1 MNAFGWVAVVC
12 GGLVASGSVWA
23 WSSPSR
29 GRVGL
34 SVVAGAAGVVLGGAG
49 SAFGGPVPVAAALA
63 GVGLAAAVA
72 IDVAELRIPAGMAF
86 GAAAASAAAL
96 LIEAPSWTLV
106 GRAALAT
113 AVVVALFGLL
123 WLLGGMGYGDVRLAL
138 AVVPTAAAGGGS
150 AVGGVAAFL
159 WGASV
164 AAGVTAVVL
173 ARSRQRRSSPAVPAV
188 GAVGAEP
195 AVPAPVVP
203 VSAGGGIALAGRTPR
218 AGGASPLTIPFAP
231 AITAGWLLALIV
243 T

>member
-12 GGLVASGSVWA
+12 GGLVASGLVWA

-63 GVGLAAAVA
+63 GVGVAAAVA
-72 IDVAELRIPAGMAF
+72 IDVAELRIPAGLAF
-86 GAAAASAAAL
+86 GAAAASAAAFV
-96 LIEAPSWTLV
+96 IEAPSWTLV

-123 WLLGGMGYGDVRLAL
+123 WLAGGMGYGDVRLAL

-173 ARSRQRRSSPAVPAV
+173 ARSRQRRSSPAVPA
-188 GAVGAEP
+188 GARSQSMERVSVTCIATTRPECRLKAGAAERG
-195 AVPAPVVP
+195 
-203 VSAGGGIALAGRTPR
+203 AGGGTRTP
-218 AGGASPLTIPFAP
+218 T
-231 AITAGWLLALIV
+231 TCV
-243 T
+243 TGT